1 MNNKKVVL
9 KDYISFTIL
18 SINIMLIFFNIM
30 LLAELNTCYMFYSIS
45 LNIIFVN
52 YYILNKKASKKFKK
66 EFINI
71 LNDEE

>member
-9 KDYISFTIL
+9 KDYVSFTIL

-30 LLAELNTCYMFYSIS
+30 LLAELNTCYFWYSIS

-52 YYILNKKASKKFKK
+52 YYILNKKASQKFKK